1 MVIRSAML
9 GLTWLTSAALAES
22 IRDEVAGAA
31 AETRPWMC
39 RGADMPQ
46 ALEAG
51 VVPGGGRERTPCCVL
66 IDPAITG
73 VRVTADEVDIHR
85 V

>member
-1 MVIRSAML
+1 MIRSVVLNLVVLM
-9 GLTWLTSAALAES
+9 SAALAES

-46 ALEAG
+46 ALETG
-51 VVPGGGRERTPCCVL
+51 VVPGGRR
-66 IDPAITG
+66 
-73 VRVTADEVDIHR
+73 
-85 V
+85 